1 MKMDAIGKIDLVM
14 DALGELG
21 PYEIVTLH
29 NNLCEK
35 EDRMDD
41 MVFLMDE
48 FDEEMEGRE
57 PWEVARACYYG
68 NFRPC
73 DTFFRFNTYGN
84 IVSFDFVSS
93 DDSGIS
99 LTAIAEYIVEHDD
112 PLDNEEILN
121 ILEETKD

>member
-1 MKMDAIGKIDLVM
+1 MDTIEKIDMVM
-14 DALGELG
+14 DTLGELG

-48 FDEEMEGRE
+48 FDEEMEAAN
-57 PWEVARACYYG
+57 PWEVARACFYG
-68 NFRPC
+68 DFRPY
-73 DTFFRFNTYGN
+73 DTFFRFNGYGN
-84 IVSFDFVSS
+84 IVSFDYISS

-99 LTAIAEYIVEHDD
+99 LIDIAKYVVEHDD